1 MMMYSNSPHI
11 LHLIIIFSCVGG
23 TLDLYDIVRS
33 FYGGVEEFVQS
44 SETSVI
50 KDLNDLSFDIKV
62 DLEAVHLNELAD
74 VFAEA
79 GPFFEGKIF
88 EDIFNDFLEGTGAP
102 CPQLLHAIRDRSTK
116 DYTRRKPNSGYT
128 C

>member
-1 MMMYSNSPHI
+1 M
-11 LHLIIIFSCVGG
+11 
-23 TLDLYDIVRS
+23 S
-33 FYGGVEEFVQS
+33 FE
-44 SETSVI
+44 
-50 KDLNDLSFDIKV
+50 IKV

-102 CPQLLHAIRDRSTK
+102 CPQLLHAIRDRFNQQINLAEITSSTFRLK
-116 DYTRRKPNSGYT
+116 LLCWSTTGAPRIIQEGNPIRV
-128 C
+128 